1 MEPRNQR
8 NRPPDAKEPVDIF
21 SIYLH
26 KTRITQAWASRLSSS
41 QVIRKMVV
49 VKQGVT
55 SREVSRVHIRLRVSE
70 EETEEIEE
78 VGKTEEEGGGLE
90 TKWIGVNRLLQVV
103 SQVSTLPLQHIS
115 E

>member
-1 MEPRNQR
+1 
-8 NRPPDAKEPVDIF
+8 
-21 SIYLH
+21 
-26 KTRITQAWASRLSSS
+26 
-41 QVIRKMVV
+41 MVV

-90 TKWIGVNRLLQVV
+90 TKWEKGR
-103 SQVSTLPLQHIS
+103 
-115 E
+115 